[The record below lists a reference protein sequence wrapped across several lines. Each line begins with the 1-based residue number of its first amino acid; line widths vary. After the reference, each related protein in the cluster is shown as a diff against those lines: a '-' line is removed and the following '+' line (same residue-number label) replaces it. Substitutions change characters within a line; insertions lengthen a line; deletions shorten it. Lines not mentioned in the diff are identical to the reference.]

1 MRYIIDRFEG
11 EYAVIELSGGKTV
24 NIPKIILPE
33 NAFEGS
39 IINITV
45 DETETLKI
53 KEKMRSRLDGLFKN

>member
-1 MRYIIDRFEG
+1 MKYIIDRFEG

-33 NAFEGS
+33 NACEGS

-45 DETETLKI
+45 DETETAKR
-53 KEKMRSRLDGLFKN
+53 KEKMQNRLNGLFK

>member
-1 MRYIIDRFEG
+1 MKYIIDRFEG
-11 EYAVIELSGGKTV
+11 EYAVIELSDRKTV